1 MQTSISPGSRISG
14 TEVPRKE
21 PAVKRSAL
29 TFIAFA
35 LTLSWAGL
43 AQADRRIFA
52 FTYPYM
58 TLPKGSLEMEHYLD
72 LGLNNWDNPA
82 TPQVEHDWT
91 KPAWQ
96 HQIEFEYGITDR
108 LDFGFYNVFVQD
120 PFGTLHFDG
129 IKARSRY
136 RFADPGV
143 HAIDT
148 GVYLEFSYFGD
159 EVEIEQ
165 KLILSKILGHVEIAF
180 NGTVEEGFE
189 LGNKEWE
196 YLLTPSLGVGYHL
209 SPGFALTL
217 EYVGRMQIAEEKVEY
232 YVSYLGPGLS
242 VAAGQFYW
250 TLASEWQLGKE
261 SSVAAIQ
268 VRSILGIT
276 F

>member
-1 MQTSISPGSRISG
+1 
-14 TEVPRKE
+14 
-21 PAVKRSAL
+21 VKRTAIFASAL
-29 TFIAFA
+29 ASA
-35 LTLSWAGL
+35 LGVASPAH
-43 AQADRRIFA
+43 ADRRIFA

-58 TLPKGSLEMEHYLD
+58 TLPKGSFEMEHYLD
-72 LGLNNWDNPA
+72 LGLNNWDNPT
-82 TPQVEHDWT
+82 TPDVVERDWT

-96 HQIEFEYGITDR
+96 HQVEFEYGITDR
-108 LDFGFYNVFVQD
+108 LDFGFYNVFTQD
-120 PFGTLHFDG
+120 PFGSMHFDG

-143 HAIDT
+143 HPVDA

-180 NGTVEEGFE
+180 NGTIEEGFE

-196 YLLTPSLGVGYHL
+196 YLITPSLGVGYHL

-217 EYVGRMQIAEEKVEY
+217 EYVGRMKIAEEKYDY
-232 YVSYLGPGLS
+232 YVSYLGPGMS
-242 VAAGQFYW
+242 VAAGPFYW
-250 TLASEWQLGKE
+250 TLASEWQLGKR
-261 SSVAAIQ
+261 SDVAAIQ